1 MPKTITPDT
10 IHAAMMDYA
19 YATRDN
25 DPAAKYGIDDYLQDR
40 FFGSILIDSTDR
52 KIRVTSVSNA
62 GFNGMQISGRL
73 VTKSGAV
80 TTEHATTYVK

>member
-1 MPKTITPDT
+1 MLKTTTTDAIRS
-10 IHAAMMDYA
+10 AMTDYA
-19 YATRDN
+19 FAARDN
-25 DPAAKYGIDDYLQDR
+25 DPAARYGIDEYLQDR
-40 FFGSILIDSTDR
+40 FYGQILIESTGR
-52 KIRVTSVSNA
+52 KIRITSVSNA